1 MIAAE
6 LLNLLCCPEN
16 HQPLAVA
23 DAALVESL
31 NGRIATGEIRNR
43 AGHPVTER
51 IDGGLIRDD
60 RKYLYPIRG
69 TVPVLLID
77 EAIPLS

>member
-6 LLNLLCCPEN
+6 LLHLLCCPEN

-23 DAALVESL
+23 DPALVETL
-31 NGRIATGEIRNR
+31 NARIATGEIRNR
-43 AGHPVTER
+43 AGHLVTDPIE
-51 IDGGLIRDD
+51 GGLVRED
-60 RKYLYPIRG
+60 RKFLYPMRG
-69 TVPVLLID
+69 SIPVLLVD